1 SKFETQGL
9 CIMEAMACRKPVVC
23 PNARAFSVIIE
34 DGKDGFLYD
43 GSEEVLTA
51 AIRKALECDDA
62 LRENSMQKA
71 RSYSEDNCARML
83 IDLYSEVIEDKRKRL
98 ESKRRK

>member
-1 SKFETQGL
+1 ML
-9 CIMEAMACRKPVVC
+9 V
-23 PNARAFSVIIE
+23 
-34 DGKDGFLYD
+34 
-43 GSEEVLTA
+43 
-51 AIRKALECDDA
+51 